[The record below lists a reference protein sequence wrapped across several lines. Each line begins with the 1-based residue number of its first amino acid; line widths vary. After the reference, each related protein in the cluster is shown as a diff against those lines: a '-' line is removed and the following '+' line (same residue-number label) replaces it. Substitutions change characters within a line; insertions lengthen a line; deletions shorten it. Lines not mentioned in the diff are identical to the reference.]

1 VNLAIIG
8 KTLRDHWR
16 STLAWSFGLLGMIS
30 LQLYIY
36 PSVVTSSDAMRQY
49 IDAFP
54 EALKT
59 IFRMEDYFS
68 GAGFLGTELFSLMV
82 PLIFI
87 SVAAARGSSAIAAE
101 IEAGTADILFT
112 LPISRTRIL
121 VSKLAAMVIELTLL
135 TTLTVLS
142 IAIGAK
148 LVSMDISTFALITAT
163 SACALMALGYGA
175 IALFAGS
182 LTGKRG
188 VATGLTISVAI
199 AALLFYSLAP
209 IVDTFDYLAPF
220 NPMDWAING
229 NPLSQGIPAANFVK
243 LLLLFTAFSSLA
255 LYLFRNRDIKA

>member
-1 VNLAIIG
+1 MNFAIVT

-16 STLAWSFGLLGMIS
+16 SSLAWSLGLLGIIS

-36 PSVVTSSDAMRQY
+36 PSVVTSSDAMKDY

-68 GAGFLGTELFSLMV
+68 GAGFLGTELFSMMI
-82 PLIFI
+82 PLIFV
-87 SVAAARGSSAIAAE
+87 SVAAARGSSAIASE

-121 VSKLAAMVIELTLL
+121 VSKLAAMVIELLL
-135 TTLTVLS
+135 LSAITVVS
-142 IAIGAK
+142 IFIGAQ
-148 LVSMDISTFALITAT
+148 LVSMEVSTIALVTAT
-163 SACALMALGYGA
+163 AASALMALGYGA
-175 IALFAGS
+175 IGLFAGS

-188 VATGLTISVAI
+188 VATGLTITVAI

-209 IVDTFDYLAPF
+209 IVDTFDYLTPF

-229 NPLSQGIPAANFVK
+229 NPLSQGISAINFAK
-243 LLLLFTAFSSLA
+243 LSLLFTAFSLLA
-255 LYLFRNRDIKA
+255 VYLFQKRDIKA

>member
-1 VNLAIIG
+1 MNFAIVT

-16 STLAWSFGLLGMIS
+16 SSLAWSLGLLGMIS

-36 PSVVTSSDAMRQY
+36 PSVVTSSDAMKQY

-68 GAGFLGTELFSLMV
+68 GAGFLGTELFSLMI

-87 SVAAARGSSAIAAE
+87 SVAAARGSSAIAGE
-101 IEAGTADILFT
+101 VEAGTADILFT
-112 LPISRTRIL
+112 LPLSRARIL
-121 VSKLAAMVIELTLL
+121 MSKLAAMVIELLTLSA
-135 TTLTVLS
+135 LTVLS
-142 IAIGAK
+142 ITIGAE
-148 LVSMDISTFALITAT
+148 LVSMEISKSALVTAT
-163 SACALMALGYGA
+163 AASVLMALGYGA

-188 VATGLTISVAI
+188 VATGLTITVAI

-209 IVDTFDYLAPF
+209 IVDTFDYLTPF

-229 NPLSQGIPAANFVK
+229 NPLSDGVSAISFAK
-243 LLLLFTAFSSLA
+243 LSALFLGFSALA
-255 LYLFRNRDIKA
+255 IYLFRECDIKA

>member
-1 VNLAIIG
+1 MNFAIIT

-16 STLAWSFGLLGMIS
+16 STLAWSVGLLGIIS

-36 PSVVTSSDAMRQY
+36 PSVVTSSDAMKQY

-54 EALKT
+54 DALKT

-68 GAGFLGTELFSLMV
+68 GAGFLGTELFSMMV

-87 SVAAARGSSAIAAE
+87 SVTAARGSSAIAAE
-101 IEAGTADILFT
+101 VEAGTADILFT

-121 VSKLAAMVIELTLL
+121 MSKLTAMVIELLL
-135 TTLTVLS
+135 LSFITVF
-142 IAIGAK
+142 AIYVGAQ
-148 LVSMDISTFALITAT
+148 LVSMEISTTALITAT
-163 SACALMALGYGA
+163 AASALMALGYGA

-188 VATGLTISVAI
+188 VATGLTITVAI

-209 IVDTFDYLAPF
+209 IVDTFDYLTPF

-229 NPLSQGIPAANFVK
+229 NPLSEGVSAINFAK
-243 LLLLFTAFSSLA
+243 LSLVFTTFSALA
-255 LYLFRNRDIKA
+255 LYLFRKRDIKA

>member
-1 VNLAIIG
+1 MNFAIVT

-16 STLAWSFGLLGMIS
+16 SSLAWSLGLLGMIS
-30 LQLYIY
+30 LELYIF
-36 PSVVTSSDAMRQY
+36 PSVVTSSDAMKQY

-54 EALKT
+54 DALKT

-68 GAGFLGTELFSLMV
+68 GAGFLGTELFSMMI
-82 PLIFI
+82 PLIFV

-101 IEAGTADILFT
+101 VETGTADILFT

-121 VSKLAAMVIELTLL
+121 LSKLAAMIIELLLLSTLAV
-135 TTLTVLS
+135 TS
-142 IAIGAK
+142 ISIGAQ
-148 LVSMDISTFALITAT
+148 LVSMEISVGALITAT
-163 SACALMALGYGA
+163 SASALMALGYGA

-188 VATGLTISVAI
+188 VATGLTITVAI

-209 IVDTFDYLAPF
+209 IVDTFDYLTPF

-229 NPLSQGIPAANFVK
+229 NPLSQGISAFNFAK
-243 LLLLFTAFSSLA
+243 LFLLSSGFSALA
-255 LYLFRNRDIKA
+255 IYLFRKRDIKA